1 MTVKIS
7 LHGSCV
13 RDQFYSAF
21 LVTMETDTHLS
32 GSVQSIV
39 HSSIT
44 EHRAA
49 AAAAAADNRK

>member
-1 MTVKIS
+1 
-7 LHGSCV
+7 
-13 RDQFYSAF
+13 
-21 LVTMETDTHLS
+21 METDTHLS